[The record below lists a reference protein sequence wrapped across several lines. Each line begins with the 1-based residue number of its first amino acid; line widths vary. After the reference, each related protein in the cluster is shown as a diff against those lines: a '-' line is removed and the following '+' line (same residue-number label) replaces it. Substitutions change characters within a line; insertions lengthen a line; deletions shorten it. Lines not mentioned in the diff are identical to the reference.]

1 MQQQQQNATIMHDFE
16 LNRQT
21 KSQKQQLQ
29 NPHQITLCSLKKAHG
44 QLRHESRIPLM
55 LENA

>member
-1 MQQQQQNATIMHDFE
+1 MQQQQQNATVMHDFE

-21 KSQKQQLQ
+21 KSHKKLQ
-29 NPHQITLCSLKKAHG
+29 NPHQITLLPQESM
-44 QLRHESRIPLM
+44 QL